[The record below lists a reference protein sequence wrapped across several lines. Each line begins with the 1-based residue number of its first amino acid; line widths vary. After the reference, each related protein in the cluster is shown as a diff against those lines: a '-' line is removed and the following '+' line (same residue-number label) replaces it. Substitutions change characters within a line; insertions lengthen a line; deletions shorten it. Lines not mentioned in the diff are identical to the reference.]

1 MTTSRPPSFTL
12 TVEGGVTDLV
22 VRVDGDL
29 DHETC
34 DELRSTVEQN
44 LTVRHSAGG
53 RLLDLHLVFAGL
65 RGIDS
70 MGLSALLMIRRGTD
84 AARVRLHL
92 DERPPHLERLLE
104 ITGTLDH
111 LTAPC
116 RVKDGEQHPGTG

>member
-12 TVEGGVTDLV
+12 TVESGATDLV

-53 RLLDLHLVFAGL
+53 RLLDLHLVFAGST
-65 RGIDS
+65 RWDC
-70 MGLSALLMIRRGTD
+70 
-84 AARVRLHL
+84 
-92 DERPPHLERLLE
+92 PP
-104 ITGTLDH
+104 
-111 LTAPC
+111 C
-116 RVKDGEQHPGTG
+116 